1 MAITQNDLE
10 ILKSEIMADTPDGGG
25 LPTGVAVIDG
35 VSNNLFPD
43 VSDIDR
49 LLGRVRLRKVS
60 LAVKTANAELLQAT
74 RMLFTELPDN
84 PNISVFA
91 FKATSF
97 ADRRSD
103 AQNKIESY
111 LAFGTKWAG
120 HLLET
125 QLAGQRVI
133 QISLDA
139 KDPIPAV
146 GQPLVLVQNEGQSD
160 EFYQYIRPLKVDTV
174 ERRFQ
179 KSASETVTRTVATIE
194 FGDTLNKS
202 FNGLT
207 VQEFYQNT
215 STTRRAILREARIA
229 DAAKYYSASRLA
241 DPVVA
246 MQSNQVRLNSI
257 YTQVVPSTQVETPI
271 LQRDPANQV
280 ATQVRGGGAVVIS
293 QSVNIAPNTA
303 FSLPSGIAAGSLSLA
318 FAGLSLIDR
327 NGELVDSASTAYA
340 SIKYSSG
347 QITWYSTL
355 NLGQTTISGSYTPAL
370 EFNRVAQTDY
380 QIVGDNAGYNY
391 VRELMA
397 EPVTSSLKIS
407 YSVGVDAYYV
417 HDDGRGNLVDDDG
430 NGRGTLSGKTVLLTT
445 AAIPDAGSFILYSFG
460 VDLSSVKYGQ
470 KILTKPSHS
479 IVIDDE
485 VVGDITAT
493 WGADKTA
500 TINNT
505 AITGDATGSYSNGQ
519 LDLAPNI
526 TLAPLDNI
534 ELSYQRLTAD
544 NVIKQEFKNSGAI
557 TSQDIGQTTHGDSKG
572 FKTVYTGSQ
581 QLGQTVSDMDIE
593 VAFYDGLGAALKV
606 VLSTLGTNKLVVT
619 KMYHGTTK
627 DDATVWVNYREG
639 GAANAWKVDV
649 ASSAVDKSIGKA
661 NFVLEVYRNYEAK
674 GVYVGQESGF
684 NFANGLFG
692 SKLVTVTGTYPY
704 NKSYGLNATY
714 ADVTLKA
721 NTGGVTELAT
731 KTVSAR
737 SLNILLGQDDVSP
750 IVRNSVFF
758 KAIGDNLKDSDGSIF
773 NGSVKVGTIDYRSGI
788 VSLNSWT
795 VGVANSAELLSM
807 VRENDPAP
815 LANIVFRTPSSPL
828 KNASLQISCE
838 LADGAKLLLATD
850 DQGNITGSKYAHGV
864 VDFKAGIVL
873 LYFYEKLGVT
883 ANPSI
888 INESWYDAANIYM
901 ESGTNYINKP
911 IYVKPDSIRYN
922 AIAYSYLPL
931 DKELIGLD
939 PVRLPTD
946 GRVPF
951 VRKGDSIAITEL
963 KAMELPTNA
972 PNDTFDLGFERL
984 SDVNVVDSTG
994 KKVSFDYLDVDLDA
1008 GTLKLNGL
1016 LDMSFYTAPLT
1027 AKYRIMD
1034 IALVIETDISGR
1046 VTLST
1051 PITHDYS
1058 TAAVFSSMLLA
1069 GDMQA
1074 RAYNVF
1080 GQKSWGSVW
1089 SNTLIGDATTSQLQ
1103 ITNNPIVVTNR
1114 DAIEERWALVFT
1126 GTTSFR
1132 IIGETVGEIGI
1143 GSTSTTTSP
1152 LNPMTGQPYF
1162 TIPQEAWGSGWSA
1175 NNVVRLNTASAKY
1188 PIWIGNAIQQHQGSS
1203 SDNYDFTIGYHANI
1217 DRERV

>member
-35 VSNNLFPD
+35 ISNNLFPD

-60 LAVKTANAELLQAT
+60 LAVKTANADLLQAP

-139 KDPIPAV
+139 KDPVPAV

-160 EFYQYIRPLKVDTV
+160 EFYQYLRPLKVDTV

-241 DPVVA
+241 EPVVA
-246 MQSNQVRLNSI
+246 MQSRQVRLNSI

-280 ATQVRGGGAVVIS
+280 ATQARGDGVINIS
-293 QSVNIAPNTA
+293 QSVNVTANTA
-303 FSLPSGIAAGSLSLA
+303 FSLPSGIAVGTLSITIGGRL
-318 FAGLSLIDR
+318 LTDR
-327 NGELVDSASTAYA
+327 DGQLVDSSNVAYA
-340 SIKYSSG
+340 SIKYGVG
-347 QITWYSTL
+347 QITWYSLL
-355 NLGQTTISGSYTPAL
+355 NLGQTTITGSYKPAS
-370 EFNRVAQTDY
+370 EFTRVAQTDY
-380 QIVGDNAGYNY
+380 QVVDDNAGYNY
-391 VRELMA
+391 VRELGA
-397 EPVTSSLKIS
+397 EPVPNSLKIN
-407 YSVGVDAYYV
+407 YTVQGNNYLV

-430 NGRGTLSGKTVLLTT
+430 NGRGTVQGKTVLLTT
-445 AAIPDAGSFILYSFG
+445 AAIPDAASYIIYSFG
-460 VDLSSVKYGQ
+460 VDLDTVKYANQ
-470 KILTKPSHS
+470 ALPAAYH
-479 IVIDDE
+479 VISVADK
-485 VVGDITAT
+485 VSGPITVTWAT
-493 WGADKTA
+493 NKTA
-500 TINNT
+500 TVSNGIV
-505 AITGDATGSYSNGQ
+505 TGDATGTFIDGKLNI
-519 LDLAPNI
+519 APNE
-526 TLAPLDNI
+526 TVAKNTAFN
-534 ELSYQRLTAD
+534 LSYQRILNANKIERVLSYTASNNAGNYGGILD
-544 NVIKQEFKNSGAI
+544 FEASFTSAKFAI
-557 TSQDIGQTTHGDSKG
+557 HL
-572 FKTVYTGSQ
+572 GS
-581 QLGQTVSDMDIE
+581 E
-593 VAFYDGLGAALKV
+593 LKV
-606 VLSTLGTNKLVVT
+606 LLSIPEGSSNVVIEDVLRPF
-619 KMYHGTTK
+619 YTTK
-627 DDATVWVNYREG
+627 TYQQGNAIFTRNNIEDWQSIKNAASDSNIWKATLV
-639 GAANAWKVDV
+639 
-649 ASSAVDKSIGKA
+649 
-661 NFVLEVYRNYEAK
+661 
-674 GVYVGQESGF
+674 SG
-684 NFANGLFG
+684 
-692 SKLVTVTGTYPY
+692 TV
-704 NKSYGLNATY
+704 NKSSGRVDLLIN
-714 ADVTLKA
+714 VSRQSS
-721 NTGGVTELAT
+721 GVEVIT
-731 KTVSAR
+731 R
-737 SLNILLGQDDVSP
+737 PGVSP
-750 IVRNSVFF
+750 IF
-758 KAIGDNLKDSDGSIF
+758 KTRVTTTNMQESDVLISADAITAPTTEVASITSAATTIHIALPQDTTDAVV
-773 NGSVKVGTIDYRSGI
+773 NGSLFLDALGASLRDSNGKVKSGDLTVGNIDYRFGA
-788 VSLNSWT
+788 VSLDTWQ
-795 VGVANSAELLSM
+795 VGQANVVNLKSM
-807 VRENDPAP
+807 LRENNPVP
-815 LANIVFRTPSSPL
+815 LANLIFRAPVAPL
-828 KNASLQISCE
+828 KEASLQISAE
-838 LADGAKLLLATD
+838 LADGAPISLSTD
-850 DQGNITGSKYAHGV
+850 EQGNITGHSFAHGT
-864 VDFKAGIVL
+864 VDFKAGIVA
-873 LYFYEKLGVT
+873 LYFYERLGVS
-883 ANPSI
+883 ANPSVVD
-888 INESWYDAANIYM
+888 EPWYDANNIYDVG
-901 ESGTNYINKP
+901 GTNYINRP
-911 IYVKPDSIRYN
+911 VYVKPDSIRYN

-963 KAMELPTNA
+963 KTMELPTNA

-984 SDVNVVDSTG
+984 SDVSIVDANG
-994 KKVSFDYLDVDLDA
+994 LKVSFDYLDVDLDA
-1008 GTLKLNGL
+1008 GTLTLNGMF
-1016 LDMSFYTAPLT
+1016 DMSFYTAPLT

-1051 PITHDYS
+1051 VITHDYS

-1080 GQKSWGSVW
+1080 SQKSWTSVF
-1089 SNTLIGDATTSQLQ
+1089 SDTLIGDKATSQLQ
-1103 ITNNPIVVTNR
+1103 VTNNPIVVTNR
-1114 DAIEERWALVFT
+1114 DSIEERWALVFT
-1126 GTTSFR
+1126 SSTAFR
-1132 IIGETVGEIGI
+1132 IIGETVGEIGT
-1143 GSTSTTTSP
+1143 GTTSTLTAP
-1152 LNPMTGQPYF
+1152 INPMTGYAYF
-1162 TIPQEAWGSGWSA
+1162 TIPSAAWGIGWAA
-1175 NNVVRLNTASAKY
+1175 NNVVRLNTAAAKY
-1188 PIWIGNAIQQHQGSS
+1188 PVWIGNAIQQHQGSS

-1217 DRERV
+1217 DRERGDS